1 MKIVF
6 LLLLACLGSPVCAAN
21 ALRVAPVSYSSA
33 AGEYVADATVQ
44 AVRQSVVS
52 VQVQGRVLLLAVR
65 AGDVVTAGQLIAR
78 LDDREYGAAEA
89 ASLAAIREAQAN
101 LAKAE
106 LDHRRNLALARQNFV
121 SAALVDQSAAQLKAQ
136 QARVEALRAG
146 AGVTS
151 ATRSHALI
159 SAPYAGIVA
168 ATHVEAGDMAM
179 PGKPVVSLFQ
189 PGALRAVAY
198 LPEAQTAAL
207 RAAQTRTQPV
217 VEIGALRVPGVRTTI
232 LPAADPGTRTTEVR
246 IDLPATVKAA
256 PGQFVRARFA
266 LGEAS
271 RLAIPA
277 QAVLRRGELSAVYV
291 RTAAGRFQLR
301 QIRIGERLVDERI
314 EVLAGLRAG
323 ELVALDPVKAGIA
336 AASGA
341 SR

>member
-1 MKIVF
+1 M
-6 LLLLACLGSPVCAAN
+6 LLASLCLPVSAAD
-21 ALRVAPVSYSSA
+21 ALRVAPVSYSPA

-52 VQVQGRVLLLAVR
+52 SQVQGRVLLLAVR
-65 AGDVVTAGQLIAR
+65 AGDAVKAGQLIAR

-146 AGVTS
+146 AAVTG

-179 PGKPVVSLFQ
+179 PGNPVVSLFQ

-198 LPEAQTAAL
+198 LPEAQTTAL
-207 RAAQTRTQPV
+207 RAALARTQPV
-217 VEIGALRVPGVRTTI
+217 IEIGGLRVPGVRTTI
-232 LPAADPGTRTTEVR
+232 LPAADPSTRTTEVR

-256 PGQFVRARFA
+256 PGQFVRAHFA
-266 LGEAS
+266 LGEAA

-291 RTAAGRFQLR
+291 RTAAGRFQQR
-301 QIRIGERLVDERI
+301 QIRIGERLLDERI

-336 AASGA
+336 AVSGA
-341 SR
+341 QR